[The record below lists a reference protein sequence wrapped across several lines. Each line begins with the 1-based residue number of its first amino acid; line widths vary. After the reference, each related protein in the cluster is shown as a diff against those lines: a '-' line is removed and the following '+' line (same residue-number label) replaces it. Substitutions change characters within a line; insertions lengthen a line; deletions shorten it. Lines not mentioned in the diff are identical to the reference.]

1 MNLRFLSYLTAVVVI
16 VVGVGML
23 ASAVVSAIYG
33 SSDLADML
41 ISAAICLVVG
51 LPAYLL
57 TRKARYSYV
66 GLREGF
72 VGAAASWVVAAVFGT
87 IPYLLTGV
95 FGPLD
100 ALFETMS
107 GFTTTGASVLTDYD
121 QTHGIMFWR
130 SLTHW
135 YGGMGI
141 VVLFIALLPP
151 TGGGAIRLF
160 AAESPGPS
168 TERLTPRLRDTAKNL
183 WFIYVGLTV
192 LEVLILMAVGQGPF
206 FAITHAFG
214 TMATGGFSPEAASI
228 GTYDSWSVELVI
240 VVFMVLAGG
249 NFALYFAF
257 LSGRRRAIL
266 RDAEFRFYIGILVF
280 STILI
285 AASLMIAKSHFSLS
299 QAFREALFQTVSIQ
313 TTTGY
318 VSADFDAWN
327 SFAKVLLVLLMF
339 IGGCAGST
347 AGGMKVVR
355 FLLLAKNGNRVL
367 AQAAHPHA
375 VIPVKLG
382 RRVVP
387 GQIMTGVLGYFFL
400 LVAVYVVGTLLVATT
415 NVGLVT
421 SATAVA
427 ATLNNIGPG
436 LEVVGPTMNYAAIPP
451 FGEVVLIVM
460 MLVGRLELLAVLLP
474 FTRTFWSR

>member
-1 MNLRFLSYLTAVVVI
+1 MNLRFLSYLMAVVVV
-16 VVGVGML
+16 VVGVGMVL
-23 ASAVVSAIYG
+23 SGVVSAIYG
-33 SSDLADML
+33 DSDMVSML
-41 ISAAICLVVG
+41 ISAAICLAIGV
-51 LPAYLL
+51 PAYLL
-57 TRKARYSYV
+57 TRRARYSYV

-72 VGAAASWVVAAVFGT
+72 VGAAASWVVAAVFGA
-87 IPYLLTGV
+87 IPFVLTGV

-107 GFTTTGASVLTDYD
+107 GFTTTGASVLTDYA
-121 QTHGIMFWR
+121 QPHGIMFWR

-183 WFIYVGLTV
+183 WLIYVGLTV

-206 FAITHAFG
+206 HAITHAFG

-257 LSGRRRAIL
+257 LSGRRRAIV
-266 RDAEFRFYIGILVF
+266 RDPEFRFYIGILAV
-280 STILI
+280 SVILI
-285 AASLMIAKSHFSLS
+285 AASLMIAGSHEGPGR
-299 QAFREALFQTVSIQ
+299 AFRDALFQAVSIQ

-318 VSADFDAWN
+318 VSADFDTWN
-327 SFAKVLLVLLMF
+327 SFAKTLLVLLMF
-339 IGGCAGST
+339 VGGCAGST

-355 FLLLAKNGNRVL
+355 FLLLAKNANRVL
-367 AQAAHPHA
+367 AQAAHPDA
-375 VIPVKLG
+375 VTPVKLG
-382 RRVVP
+382 RKVVP
-387 GQIMTGVLGYFFL
+387 GHIMTGVLGYFFL
-400 LVAVYVVGTLLVATT
+400 LVTIYVIGTLLLATT

-421 SATAVA
+421 SAAAVA

-436 LEVVGPTMNYAAIPP
+436 LELVGPMMNYALIAP
-451 FGEVVLIVM
+451 FGKVVLIVM